1 MNIGIVLGIITYL
14 LWGFLPIYWKLL
26 QHVPPDQILAHRIIW
41 SFLMLGFVILVRRQG
56 KTFWEKISNRKVMLV
71 FLAAAVLIGTNWL
84 VYIWAVNAGF
94 IVETSLG
101 YFINPLVNVLLGVL
115 ILKEQIRP
123 LQWLPIGL
131 AAIGVLYLTVTYGS
145 LPWISLVLAF
155 SFGFYGLVKKTTSLQ
170 PVEGLTL
177 ETGILLLPALGW
189 MLLANHN
196 QTGVFLHT
204 TLQTDLLLVGAGLA
218 TIIPLLLFAS
228 AVKQIPLS
236 LIGILQYI
244 APTIQFLLGIL
255 VYGEPF
261 STSQLIGFSIIW
273 VALIIFT
280 TESWLHARRHP
291 A

>member
-1 MNIGIVLGIITYL
+1 MNVGIILGIITYL

-71 FLAAAVLIGTNWL
+71 FLAAAALIGTNWL

-189 MLLANHN
+189 MLLVNHN

-255 VYGEPF
+255 VYSEPF

-273 VALIIFT
+273 GALIIFT

>member
-280 TESWLHARRHP
+280 TESWLHVRRHP

>member
-56 KTFWEKISNRKVMLV
+56 KPFWKKVSNRKVIMV

-280 TESWLHARRHP
+280 TESWLHVRRHP